1 MTRPEINGVPIH
13 EVSLYKIDHLYSLI
27 ASEADGTYLQ
37 TGTFPIGAP
46 RFHTESA
53 HASIGV
59 SNEHFLHHRRRR
71 RHHLCGRF
79 FRTAR
84 LIKKF

>member
-37 TGTFPIGAP
+37 TGTFPIGV
-46 RFHTESA
+46 
-53 HASIGV
+53 ASR
-59 SNEHFLHHRRRR
+59 SW
-71 RHHLCGRF
+71 
-79 FRTAR
+79 
-84 LIKKF
+84 